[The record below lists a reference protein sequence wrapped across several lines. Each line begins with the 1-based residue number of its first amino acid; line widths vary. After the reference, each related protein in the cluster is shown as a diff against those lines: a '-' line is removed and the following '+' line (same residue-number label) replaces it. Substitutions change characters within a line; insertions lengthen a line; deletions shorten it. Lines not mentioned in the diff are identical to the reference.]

1 MGPITQV
8 LINSP
13 AWLSPILV
21 LLILG
26 GAAGMFAMMK
36 TTTSRIKAIEDA
48 CKNRQVHCGVMFQL
62 VGEAE
67 IRQET
72 IDRRLGN
79 IERKLDSII
88 MKNGWS

>member
-8 LINSP
+8 LMNSP
-13 AWLSPILV
+13 TWLSPILV

-26 GAAGMFAMMK
+26 GVLGMFAMMK
-36 TTTSRIKAIEDA
+36 TTTSRIKAIEEA
-48 CKNRQVHCGVMFQL
+48 CQKRQVHCGVMFQL
-62 VGEAE
+62 VGEAQ

-79 IERKLDSII
+79 IERKLDSVIL
-88 MKNGWS
+88 KNGWS